1 MMKRVYTAD
10 SIAMA
15 WHIRNVL
22 EQHDIASTVRND
34 KLYSVAGE
42 LPVTE
47 CLPEVWVSH
56 NLDMKRAEQIV
67 RDLNFKEEEL
77 PGWKCMA
84 CSEDNASNYDICCNC
99 QNSINKEE

>member
-1 MMKRVYTAD
+1 MKRVYTAD

-34 KLYSVAGE
+34 KLYSAAGE

-47 CLPEVWVSH
+47 CLPQVWVSH
-56 NLDMKRAEQIV
+56 NLDVKRAEQIV
-67 RDLNFKEEEL
+67 YDLNFDEEEL
-77 PGWKCMA
+77 PDWKCTA
-84 CSEDNASNYDICCNC
+84 CSEDNAGNFDICWNC
-99 QNSINKEE
+99 QKPNNKEE

>member
-1 MMKRVYTAD
+1 MKRVYTAD

-56 NLDMKRAEQIV
+56 NQDAERAEQIV
-67 RDLNFKEEEL
+67 LDLNFNEEEL
-77 PGWKCMA
+77 PDWKCTA
-84 CSEDNASNYDICCNC
+84 CSEDNAGNFTICWNC
-99 QNSINKEE
+99 QNSKNKEE

>member
-1 MMKRVYTAD
+1 MKRVYTAD

-56 NLDMKRAEQIV
+56 NADAERAEQIV
-67 RDLNFKEEEL
+67 HDLNFNEEEL
-77 PGWKCMA
+77 PDWKCTA
-84 CSEDNASNYDICCNC
+84 CSEDNAGNFTICWNC
-99 QNSINKEE
+99 QKPNNKEE